1 MFNRQTMEQLR
12 ISIQSISFGSLWDIQ
27 TIFSSPSMYFYL
39 FWLLFLLYWILAIL
53 RTMKD
58 ITSRT
63 NNVFWQILAV
73 LLVGVFTPLIGLP
86 IYLFLRPIRHNWD
99 RLWWRESLSVQVA
112 GCPACAK
119 KNPLHH
125 EFCVYCG
132 QWMTVKC
139 KECKS
144 TYQWAYDYCPQCGA
158 ANVE

>member
-1 MFNRQTMEQLR
+1 MDQL
-12 ISIQSISFGSLWDIQ
+12 QNFFQNISFPSLWDVQ
-27 TIFSSPSMYFYL
+27 NMFSSPAVSFYVL
-39 FWLLFLLYWILAIL
+39 WLLFLLCWVLAIL

-58 ITSRT
+58 ITART

-73 LLVGVFTPLIGLP
+73 LLVGILTPLIWLP
-86 IYLFLRPIRHNWD
+86 IYLFLRPIRYNRD
-99 RLWWRESLSVQVA
+99 RLWWREALSVQVA
-112 GCPACAK
+112 HCPACDK

-125 EFCVYCG
+125 DFCVYCG

-144 TYQWAYDYCPQCGA
+144 SYQWTYDYCPQCGA

>member
-1 MFNRQTMEQLR
+1 MEQF
-12 ISIQSISFGSLWDIQ
+12 ISSLQNMSFWSMQDVQ
-27 TIFSSPSMYFYL
+27 NAFSSPSMYFYIL
-39 FWLLFLLYWILAIL
+39 GLLFLLYWILAIL
-53 RTMKD
+53 WTMKD

-63 NNVFWQILAV
+63 NNVFGQILAV
-73 LLVGVFTPLIGLP
+73 LLVGVFTPLIWLP
-86 IYLFLRPIRHNWD
+86 IYLFLRPTRYNRD
-99 RLWWRESLSVQVA
+99 RLWWREALSVQVA
-112 GCPACAK
+112 SCPACAK

-144 TYQWAYDYCPQCGA
+144 TYQWSYDYCPQCGA